1 MDEQMISQILHT
13 LPFLA
18 ISLYL
23 WFICWSDIRSREFH
37 PKYYIPLALLGIASL
52 SLYFIESPLRNY
64 YFFGLSAAMCSIFFI
79 LAFIRVIG
87 FSDAVLI
94 SLIMLI
100 MQYNPFTSI
109 RIFYPLDFFWC
120 LMILTC
126 AMPIFT
132 WANNI
137 RSKQKLGVVA
147 MLTHMRK
154 HFPYTTLI
162 AAAFF
167 ITIIAEVIV

>member
-1 MDEQMISQILHT
+1 MISNILHS

-18 ISLYL
+18 ISAYL
-23 WFICWSDIRSREFH
+23 AFICWSDIRSREFH
-37 PKYYIPLALLGIASL
+37 PKYYIPLAVSGIISL
-52 SLYFIESPLRNY
+52 SLYFIESPVRNY
-64 YFFGLSAAMCSIFFI
+64 YFFALSACMCTIFFI
-79 LAFIRVIG
+79 LAFVRITG

-120 LMILTC
+120 LMILTV
-126 AMPIFT
+126 AMPIFV
-132 WANNI
+132 WINNI
-137 RSKQKLGVVA
+137 RCKRKLDVIS
-147 MLTHMRK
+147 MLTHMRDQ
-154 HFPYTTLI
+154 FPYTTLI

-167 ITIIAEVIV
+167 ITIIAEVIL